1 MVKRILSSNRL
12 MKFVIRYQLILEYV
26 QIRNLFSIRLEV
38 FIRIKL

>member
-12 MKFVIRYQLILEYV
+12 MKFVICYQLILEYV